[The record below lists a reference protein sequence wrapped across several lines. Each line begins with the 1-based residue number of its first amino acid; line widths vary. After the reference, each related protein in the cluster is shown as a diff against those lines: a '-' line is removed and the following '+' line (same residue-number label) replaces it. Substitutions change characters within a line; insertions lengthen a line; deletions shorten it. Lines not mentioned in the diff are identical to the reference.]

1 METIFGAEMPV
12 AAKVLLALLI
22 VIGLAGGVF
31 YLVRT
36 IGASRFG
43 SATLRGRQ
51 PRLALIEVAGIDTR
65 RSLVLIR
72 RDNVEHLLMIGGP
85 SDVVVESNIL
95 RAVAVGAARENAQA
109 RSPSEP
115 ARPMADASLWPPQP
129 DTAPRPSRPAAPPV
143 AAAPAMSEEA
153 WPPPQPQS
161 EPTAR
166 VSHAADHLAG
176 LAAELGRTPAELG
189 RAAAAGE
196 LGRTPIAAEL
206 GRAPT
211 AAEPGRA
218 PATPADSP
226 PREPKRP
233 VVQPVA
239 QVAPAPPPPTATDQ
253 NLTEMAQRLEAAL
266 RQGPGGARVGEPGGR
281 LSEPAAK
288 PAPEPPAAPRA
299 NGTNGST
306 GEPPRLAGGEPPRL
320 AGELRATRPD
330 AKPVPPKQ
338 VYDNLEQEMASL
350 LGRPAGKT

>member
-85 SDVVVESNIL
+85 SDLVVESNIL
-95 RAVAVGAARENAQA
+95 RAIAVGAARDSAQA
-109 RSPSEP
+109 RPPAEP
-115 ARPMADASLWPPQP
+115 ARPMPDANLWPPP
-129 DTAPRPSRPAAPPV
+129 ETTPRPSRPVAPSAPSV
-143 AAAPAMSEEA
+143 AAAAAMSEET
-153 WPPPQPQS
+153 WPPPQLQA
-161 EPTAR
+161 EPVSR

-176 LAAELGRTPAELG
+176 LAAELGRAP
-189 RAAAAGE
+189 AAGE
-196 LGRTPIAAEL
+196 LGRAPAAGEL
-206 GRAPT
+206 GRAP
-211 AAEPGRA
+211 APAEPGRA
-218 PATPADSP
+218 SVAPGDNP

-233 VVQPVA
+233 VVQPVS
-239 QVAPAPPPPTATDQ
+239 QVAPAASATATDQ

-266 RQGPGGARVGEPGGR
+266 RQAPAGARLGEPGGR
-281 LSEPAAK
+281 ASEPAAK
-288 PAPEPPAAPRA
+288 PPEPAAAPPRV

-306 GEPPRLAGGEPPRL
+306 GESPRLAGGEPPRL

-330 AKPVPPKQ
+330 AKPGAPKQ